1 MRNLLRV
8 SLALACA
15 AVLLSRAAAQPPAR
29 PADDPKAKD
38 NSNAPIVVR
47 MMAFDKKKDGKLT
60 RDEITDDRLLRLF
73 DQADT
78 NKDGVVTKDELI
90 ALAAKLDADAPR
102 RGGPGDRPS
111 LGGPDGPPGPGGP
124 GDPGHFG
131 PPRPGQ
137 ILPPFMADAL
147 KLTDDQQ
154 KQLDALQK
162 DVDARLDKILT
173 EDQKKQMKEMRPP
186 RGPGGPGG
194 PDGPPPPPPP
204 GGPDRPGLDRDRPP
218 ADRPGPGPADRPPP
232 PSRDNPRR
240 RAATGRRPAP
250 ATGTTLRR
258 RPAAPMVFPAP
269 AAPAASARRGPARS
283 CRRSCW
289 MR

>member
-78 NKDGVVTKDELI
+78 NKDGVVTKEELI
-90 ALAAKLDADAPR
+90 ALAAKLDADGPR
-102 RGGPGDRPS
+102 RGGFGDRDNPPPPRGDRPPP
-111 LGGPDGPPGPGGP
+111 GGPDGPPGPGGP
-124 GDPGHFG
+124 GGPGRFG

-137 ILPPFMADAL
+137 ILPPFVMDAL
-147 KLTDDQQ
+147 KLTDDQK
-154 KQLDALQK
+154 KQMDDLQK
-162 DVDARLDKILT
+162 EVDSKLDKILT
-173 EDQKKQMKEMRPP
+173 DDQKKQMKEMRPP

-194 PDGPPPPPPP
+194 PGGPDGPPP
-204 GGPDRPGLDRDRPP
+204 G
-218 ADRPGPGPADRPPP
+218 RPGPDQDRP
-232 PSRDNPRR
+232 NPDR
-240 RAATGRRPAP
+240 
-250 ATGTTLRR
+250 
-258 RPAAPMVFPAP
+258 
-269 AAPAASARRGPARS
+269 
-283 CRRSCW
+283 
-289 MR
+289 